1 MPGATPLPKRGE
13 VFFDHR
19 RPDRSLRLSPHP
31 DAGVV
36 VLSIWN
42 GGICQ
47 ATFQLPGDQVAMF
60 VETLRS
66 VSPPEP
72 GPPLPPGRPM
82 PPGPYGPP
90 VPPGPPGPDVFR
102 TGDHD
107 TQPTIA

>member
-13 VFFDHR
+13 VFFDYR
-19 RPDRSLRLSPHP
+19 RPERSLRLSPHP

-36 VLSIWN
+36 VLSIWS

-60 VETLRS
+60 VDTLRS
-66 VSPPEP
+66 VAPPAPEP
-72 GPPLPPGRPM
+72 APPM
-82 PPGPYGPP
+82 PPAPP
-90 VPPGPPGPDVFR
+90 VPSTPPGPPGPDVFR
-102 TGDHD
+102 TGDYD

>member
-42 GGICQ
+42 GGVCQ

-60 VETLRS
+60 VDTLGS
-66 VSPPEP
+66 IAPPEP
-72 GPPLPPGRPM
+72 VWPTPPM
-82 PPGPYGPP
+82 PPGPP
-90 VPPGPPGPDVFR
+90 VPPGSSGPDVFR

>member
-13 VFFDHR
+13 VFFDYR

-60 VETLRS
+60 VDTLRS
-66 VSPPEP
+66 IAPPE
-72 GPPLPPGRPM
+72 
-82 PPGPYGPP
+82 P
-90 VPPGPPGPDVFR
+90 VPPGPPTPPMPSGPAGPDVFR
-102 TGDHD
+102 TGDRD

>member
-1 MPGATPLPKRGE
+1 MPGATPLPKQGE
-13 VFFDHR
+13 VFFDYR

-42 GGICQ
+42 GGFCQ

-66 VSPPEP
+66 VAPSPDAA
-72 GPPLPPGRPM
+72 PPPPG
-82 PPGPYGPP
+82 
-90 VPPGPPGPDVFR
+90 PGPDVLRPGPEVFR
-102 TGDHD
+102 TGEYD